1 MLNKDIAIIGAGSF
15 GNAVI
20 KFLIDCKV
28 NITVFEKVSQ
38 KANLLQSKY
47 SQINCIILDTT
58 NSNFLKENGIES
70 FDCVI
75 IAIGNDLQSSLLTAS
90 NLLDLNTNQIIARAN
105 NETHEKIL
113 KKMGVK
119 NIINNDLI
127 AGEII
132 AKKAAYGIESH
143 IQILDEEFAIIK
155 INAQANDVI
164 GKTFEEL
171 EIFPNNKDYNVL
183 RIWRKGKILYYQDIN
198 KIALND
204 KIVFVTK
211 LKKANELQLKFQ
223 GIQDE

>member
-1 MLNKDIAIIGAGSF
+1 
-15 GNAVI
+15 
-20 KFLIDCKV
+20 
-28 NITVFEKVSQ
+28 
-38 KANLLQSKY
+38 
-47 SQINCIILDTT
+47 
-58 NSNFLKENGIES
+58 
-70 FDCVI
+70 
-75 IAIGNDLQSSLLTAS
+75 
-90 NLLDLNTNQIIARAN
+90 
-105 NETHEKIL
+105 
-113 KKMGVK
+113 MGVK